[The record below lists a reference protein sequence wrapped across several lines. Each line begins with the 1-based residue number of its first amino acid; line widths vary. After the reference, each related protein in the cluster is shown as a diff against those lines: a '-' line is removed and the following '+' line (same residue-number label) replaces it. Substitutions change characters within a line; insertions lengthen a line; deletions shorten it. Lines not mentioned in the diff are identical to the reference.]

1 MTDVVSTQS
10 RPRILLADD
19 HSIVAEA
26 LRSLLC
32 DHCDIVGI
40 VADGHAMIQKAGE
53 LKPDLIIL
61 DIGMPVLNGLE
72 AAEKV
77 KEAMPDTRFVF
88 LTMME
93 DPTLASAA
101 LRLGPVGYVL
111 KHSASSELTTAI
123 EEVVNGRPF
132 LTQRLRGEVPAEQ
145 EAAHG
150 ARQLTMRQREVLK
163 LLAEGHLMKEI
174 AHILQVSEKTVEF
187 HKYQI
192 MKNFALRSN
201 AELVRFALKSGLLS
215 Q

>member
-174 AHILQVSEKTVEF
+174 AHILKVSEKTVEF

>member
-150 ARQLTMRQREVLK
+150 TRQLTMRQGEVLK